1 MVQSPAIV
9 RHPTTPTTPFG
20 CCYYLLAL
28 VLLLLV
34 SSCLVLT
41 RPLAFLDAPP
51 QSLIPFSKTRIQVPR
66 SRPLLC
72 STALD
77 TMGDSHGF
85 VADEKTVAGSSKSS
99 RPATNGARYMQ
110 TSGSNVVL
118 VRRLKRKDEGLW
130 KPLARWFVENQV
142 GTLFY
147 CLVLVFCCFVTS
159 PSLVGRNMVPVATLA

>member
-1 MVQSPAIV
+1 
-9 RHPTTPTTPFG
+9 
-20 CCYYLLAL
+20 
-28 VLLLLV
+28 
-34 SSCLVLT
+34 
-41 RPLAFLDAPP
+41 
-51 QSLIPFSKTRIQVPR
+51 
-66 SRPLLC
+66 
-72 STALD
+72 
-77 TMGDSHGF
+77 MGDSHGF